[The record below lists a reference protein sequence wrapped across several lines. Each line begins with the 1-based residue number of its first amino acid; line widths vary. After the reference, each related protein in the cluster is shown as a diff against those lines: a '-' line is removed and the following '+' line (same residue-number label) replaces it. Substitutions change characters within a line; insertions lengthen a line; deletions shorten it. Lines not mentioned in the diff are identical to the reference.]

1 MDRLSLA
8 LLRGRTL
15 TLQNSRSR
23 YAKRI
28 VIGEFFA
35 ADVEGIESV
44 CAVGAVFEQVFFGL
58 GELFAGLILAEAV
71 APVGDTG

>member
-23 YAKRI
+23 HAKRI
-28 VIGEFFA
+28 VEGEFFT
-35 ADVEGIESV
+35 ADVESIEGV
-44 CAVGAVFEQVFFGL
+44 GAVGAMFEQVFLAL
-58 GELFAGLILAEAV
+58 GKFLTGFVFLEAV
-71 APVGDTG
+71 ATVGDTG